1 MNTNRA
7 LLVGYDHTDD
17 KDNTVLVVG
26 ERLPGAKVTTIIN
39 AFQGVEAKELYEKL
53 VTKIDKTKTVTYKYE
68 VEIGGGCAT
77 GSVTVPEGCTDD
89 DIRLAIMDDLYDVSY
104 ERVEEE

>member
-1 MNTNRA
+1 MTRS
-7 LLVGYDHTDD
+7 LLVGYDHTDG

-26 ERLPGAKVTTIIN
+26 DRLPGARTTTIIN
-39 AFQGVEAKELYEKL
+39 AFQGIEAKELYEKL
-53 VTKIDKTKTVTYKYE
+53 TTKVDKTKTVTYKYE

-77 GSVTVPEGCTDD
+77 GSVIVHEGCTDD

-104 ERVEEE
+104 ERVDE